1 MNAMQPDAT
10 ALLACL
16 FIAAIG
22 ILRLAMG
29 VGRTR
34 RWRDPTRFFSW
45 GQKQQLILQANGR
58 CEHTPPLW
66 FRCAAPGTEAD
77 HVHPWS
83 RGGPTELW
91 NGQLLCRRHN
101 RRKSNRVP
109 SPLYRR
115 RLARR
120 RKRY

>member
-1 MNAMQPDAT
+1 MRN
-10 ALLACL
+10 
-16 FIAAIG
+16 G
-22 ILRLAMG
+22 RLCCPGKNRRSA
-29 VGRTR
+29 GRVTGDVKRQAKR

-45 GQKQQLILQANGR
+45 GQKQQLIRQANGR

-66 FRCAAPGTEAD
+66 FRCPAEGTEAD
-77 HVHPWS
+77 HIHPWS
-83 RGGPTELW
+83 RGGPTEMW

-109 SPLYRR
+109 SPLYSW
-115 RLARR
+115 RLARW